1 MNIAVFGG
9 SFNPPH
15 LGHFHLAK
23 SVCESLKIDTML
35 IMPVKTPPHKSSKEM
50 ESEDDR
56 LNMCRLAFSGLDG
69 CVVSH
74 LEMKMEGKS
83 YTVLTMR
90 KLREYYP
97 DAKIYFV
104 MGSDMLTSFTKWYE
118 WQEILTHCSL
128 ICVSRYGDDLESLNN
143 CAEEINQYGECIVLN
158 IEAFEAS
165 STQIRDMIENGEDTS
180 SLLDKKVISYI
191 NEKSLYR

>member
-15 LGHFHLAK
+15 LGHLHLAK
-23 SVCESLKIDTML
+23 SVCKSLDIDTML

-50 ESEDDR
+50 ESEEDR
-56 LNMCRLAFSGLDG
+56 LSMCRLAFSELDC

-97 DAKIYFV
+97 DAKLYFV

-118 WQEILTHCSL
+118 WQEILTYCSL
-128 ICVSRYGDDLESLNN
+128 ICVSRYGDDIKSLNR
-143 CAEEINQYGECIVLN
+143 CADELSEYGECIVLN

-165 STQIRDMIENGEDTS
+165 STQIRDMLENGEDVS
-180 SLLDKKVISYI
+180 DLLDEKVISYI
-191 NEKSLYR
+191 KENSLYR